1 MAVLDD
7 WTCEYRGLLMG
18 APDSPVSIVAV
29 DGLLSLPEVRSS
41 DLTLVQRHGLFPG
54 DDYMNGRAVT
64 LTLEVYA
71 GDREE
76 FTRALNAVSAAFLP
90 GAPESALR
98 FRFPGVAAD
107 QTALV
112 MVRPRRRSAPL
123 DLNFAMGVCNVVV
136 ELQATSP
143 YILAD
148 EPRAEIVRSST
159 TGAPLYTR
167 FEAFGSVP
175 GRPVFRTSI
184 GSVNPRL
191 SNEITGEFFAV
202 EYSGPLYVDSERQV
216 VLDVVNQDIS
226 GYILDGSTW
235 PEFRAGNQRLTLTHD
250 DPASQIN
257 GWLDWREAWA

>member
-29 DGLLSLPEVRSS
+29 DGLLSLPEVRTS

-64 LTLEVYA
+64 LTLEVY
-71 GDREE
+71 GSTREE
-76 FTRALNAVSAAFLP
+76 FSQALNAISAAFVP
-90 GAPESALR
+90 GAAESALR
-98 FRFPGVAAD
+98 FRFPGVASD

-136 ELQATSP
+136 ELYATSP

-148 EPRAEIVRSST
+148 EARRVTVSFSNH
-159 TGAPLYTR
+159 TGPELAR
-167 FEAFGSVP
+167 
-175 GRPVFRTSI
+175 FRTFGGLPTRPKVWLVSD
-184 GSVNPRL
+184 GVNPRL
-191 SNEITGEFFAV
+191 SNEVTGEFFALNRTGSFRADFERQTV
-202 EYSGPLYVDSERQV
+202 TDDVGQSIAGAIVPGSKWLEFPAGDQRLKLTQENTTNYNFAYVD
-216 VLDVVNQDIS
+216 
-226 GYILDGSTW
+226 
-235 PEFRAGNQRLTLTHD
+235 F
-250 DPASQIN
+250 
-257 GWLDWREAWA
+257 REAWV